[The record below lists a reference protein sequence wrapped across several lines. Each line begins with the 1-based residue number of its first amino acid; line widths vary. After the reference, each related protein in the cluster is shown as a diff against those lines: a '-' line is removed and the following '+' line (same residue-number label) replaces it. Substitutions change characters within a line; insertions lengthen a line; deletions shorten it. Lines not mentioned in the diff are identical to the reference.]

1 MVGGMSIDTILQARR
16 LLYGG
21 GGALYP
27 GMTGGPADWLR
38 KTATTTG
45 LTTGTGLVE
54 FDLERIAKRLFPAH
68 APLRNEIPRVGPTGL
83 GFGTLANWR
92 SIINIQNTQVYAGVS
107 EGKRGGQIQYQEKDF
122 SATYCGLGLES
133 FVNFEAEYA
142 ALGYDDILDTAT
154 VTLLQAVMVQE
165 ELQLLFGN
173 PSTGGIAL
181 GTTPTPTV
189 TDAGGSGSGFTAT
202 VQTVACAALTPW
214 GLIIA
219 GGPVPAGSTANF
231 VISNALVDQQT
242 RTNADGST
250 DTVNGG
256 HAILSATGT
265 VTPTAGHNVTATVA
279 GVKGAAAYAWY
290 LAPNGGATL
299 YLAGITSIPTI
310 TWTQIPSNTNQTST
324 AVSLTSDRSAML
336 PVAFAGL
343 TTLAFA
349 TSGWGTGG
357 IFTPMG
363 GLVGNPAAG
372 GAYYK
377 SLAAAAFSFTGNA
390 CNELDT
396 SLRWLWD
403 NYRIYVDEVWVSAY
417 QAMKLTNGIVTSAAP
432 TYRIELQNGQ
442 QRVTGG
448 ALVAQYIN
456 KFSLGGATTLP
467 IRVHP
472 YLPDGWCFLNLKTIT
487 DKYPIA
493 NVTVPARVKARR
505 EYYSVAWPVTTR
517 QRQYGVYVDEV
528 LEHYMPFAL
537 GMITDIA

>member
-1 MVGGMSIDTILQARR
+1 MLGALSQDSILSARR
-16 LLYGG
+16 QLFGF
-21 GGALYP
+21 
-27 GMTGGPADWLR
+27 GGPQSPGIGSYDWLR
-38 KTATTTG
+38 KTGTTTG
-45 LTTGTGLVE
+45 ITTGTGIVE
-54 FDLERIAKRLFPAH
+54 FDLERVAKRLFPAH
-68 APLRNEIPRVGPTGL
+68 APLRNELPRVGLTGL

-92 SIINIQNTQVYAGVS
+92 AIINIDNSLVYVGVS
-107 EGKRGGQIQYQEKDF
+107 EGKRGAQIQYQEKDF
-122 SATYCGLGLES
+122 SATYCGLGAES

-154 VTLLQAVMVQE
+154 VTLLQKVMVGE
-165 ELQLLFGN
+165 EFQCLFGN
-173 PSTGGIAL
+173 PSSGGIAL

-214 GLIIA
+214 GQLLA
-219 GGPVPAGSTANF
+219 GGLAPAGTSASFTLPN
-231 VISNALVDQQT
+231 NALVDQQT

-265 VTPTAGHNVTATVA
+265 VTPTSGHNVKAVVA

-290 LAPNGGATL
+290 LGANGGATL
-299 YLAGITSIPTI
+299 YLAGITAIPTI
-310 TWTQIPSNTNQTST
+310 TWTQIPSTSNQTST
-324 AVSLTSDRSAML
+324 AVSLTNDRSAML

-349 TSGWGTGG
+349 TSGWATGG
-357 IFTPMG
+357 IFQPMG
-363 GLVGNPAAG
+363 QMVNNPAAG
-372 GAYYK
+372 GAYFT
-377 SLAAAAFSFTGNA
+377 SLAAQPFTFTGNA
-390 CNELDT
+390 VNELDT
-396 SLRWLWD
+396 ALRWMWD
-403 NYRIYVDEVWVSAY
+403 NYRLYPDEVWVSGY
-417 QAMKLTNGIVTSAAP
+417 QAMKLTNGITTSAAP

-442 QRVTGG
+442 QRVIGG
-448 ALVAQYIN
+448 ALVTQYIN
-456 KFSLGGATTLP
+456 KFALGGATTLP

-472 YLPDGWCFLNLKTIT
+472 YLPDSWAFLNLKTVT

-493 NVTVPARVKARR
+493 NVTVPARIKARR

-528 LEHYMPFAL
+528 LEHYMPFAM